1 MKRQPDEFIKS
12 YIHRLST
19 ATNRGWP
26 NPSFT
31 DDQRTAKKIE
41 FFVRG
46 LSPPSLK
53 QKAHQFLIENPPA
66 TWQQLKDLITTKDV
80 SFAVSCEFIGTSSS
94 SIDKKL
100 EIEEIKD
107 QLKRKVTGIM
117 KDHKINKRRI
127 GTQWLRKKS
136 FSIST

>member
-31 DDQRTAKKIE
+31 DEQRTVKKIE

-46 LSPPSLK
+46 LSPPGLK

-66 TWQQLKDLITTKDV
+66 TWQQLKDHIATKDV
-80 SFAVSCEFIGTSSS
+80 SVAVSCEFVGTSSS

-100 EIEEIKD
+100 EIEGIKD
-107 QLKRKVTGIM
+107 QLKKKVNRYNEG
-117 KDHKINKRRI
+117 
-127 GTQWLRKKS
+127 S
-136 FSIST
+136 